1 VAQLRVDGSEL
12 FLELSTMEK
21 AEAVHG
27 NVRVPLTAVQ
37 DVRLVD
43 DPWPELRGIRAPG
56 TGIPGKIAVG
66 TRRGGFGKDFAV
78 VHGKGAAVVVE
89 LAEADFQRLVVTD
102 DSAADVVAAIRAA
115 LPRPS

>member
-1 VAQLRVDGSEL
+1 VGQLRVDGDEL
-12 FLELSTMEK
+12 VLDLSKIEK

-27 NVRVPLTAVQ
+27 DLRLPLTAVK

-66 TRRGGFGKDFAV
+66 TRRGSFGKDFAV
-78 VHGKGAAVVVE
+78 VHGSGSAIVVE
-89 LAEADFQRLVVTD
+89 VVGAVFQRLVVTD
-102 DSAADVVAAIRAA
+102 EDAADVVAAIRAA
-115 LPRPS
+115 LPNS